1 MQAKPRAVSSAPAST
16 VPSATSHTGQTE
28 ADMPPMIIHER
39 PLRLMLTL
47 REAATAMGWSVA
59 HLYRLIDRHEIS
71 TVGTGRARRVPLRT
85 LESWINHKLDVNTD
99 EALPPAPSRAPEL
112 LQGRVARKRGG
123 AS

>member
-1 MQAKPRAVSSAPAST
+1 MQAKPRAISSAPAST
-16 VPSATSHTGQTE
+16 GTPTTSHTGQTE
-28 ADMPPMIIHER
+28 ADMPAMIIHER

-85 LESWINHKLDVNTD
+85 LESWIDHQLDVTTD
-99 EALPPAPSRAPEL
+99 EAPVTAPSRAPEL
-112 LQGRVARKRGG
+112 LQGRAAPKRGG
-123 AS
+123 VS